1 MESSRWSTHATEL
14 GATTVVKRFR
24 PENSDGHARE
34 WRALTL
40 LAEHAPGLAPTPLR
54 SHPGAGRTGCPTVVM
69 SRLPGTPLRGT
80 PVTVRRTEALAEA
93 VRYLYAAVPAEVVEK
108 LPVRTDEQ
116 TAVIGRIHTWHRA
129 LRTSGAAPEVEEALS
144 AGLTWLVA
152 SNLERRGPGDVPP
165 VFGPGDGNLANYLW
179 DGSRVR
185 IVDFEVSGRSDRA
198 LEVAEITE
206 HVSSWTDGGLD
217 VDLFLS
223 LIDLTPAETTR
234 LLDCR
239 RLLALVWLC
248 MLALDRS
255 DPPRNPPGTAE
266 RQAHRLLRL
275 LG

>member
-1 MESSRWSTHATEL
+1 
-14 GATTVVKRFR
+14 
-24 PENSDGHARE
+24 
-34 WRALTL
+34 
-40 LAEHAPGLAPTPLR
+40 
-54 SHPGAGRTGCPTVVM
+54 M

-80 PVTVRRTEALAEA
+80 TVTVHQTEALAEA
-93 VRYLYAAVPAEVVEK
+93 VRSLYAAVPADVVEK
-108 LPVRTDEQ
+108 LPARTDEQ
-116 TAVIGRIHTWHRA
+116 ARVIGHIHTWHGA
-129 LRTSGAAPEVEEALS
+129 LRTSGAAPEVREALR
-144 AGLTWLVA
+144 AGLRWLTT
-152 SNLERRGPGDVPP
+152 SDLERRGPGDVPA

-198 LEVAEITE
+198 LEIAEITE

-217 VDLFLS
+217 VDLFVS
-223 LIDLTPAETTR
+223 LIDLTSAETTR

-248 MLALDRS
+248 MLALDHS

-266 RQAHRLLRL
+266 GQAHRLLQL